1 MSSSTG
7 EVVVVVVVVS
17 EVEDGR
23 SEEGVSRVR
32 M

>member
-7 EVVVVVVVVS
+7 DVVVVVS